1 MKKGTP
7 TTRRNM
13 TVVDHW
19 LWLGF
24 VLLCVGAV
32 LSGCGAAAIDP
43 ALAAQQAQSQAEYYS
58 MVATGTAQAPII
70 HITETGAAFLF
81 LMTENAIN
89 ASATAAQ
96 FTATPSPLPT
106 ITQTPT
112 PNATTTAIF
121 NASRAESTQMAL
133 TVERAEITNKMQ
145 AVVGYA
151 VLFLVMI
158 MAVMFMY
165 VFAKRLALT
174 PNPVDE
180 RGKAIPMI
188 NVLEGTAWDVERS
201 ANGML
206 SMAASYLKQ
215 LPTITAE
222 RQDLVVS
229 RAQLVDVSTRVG
241 RPLKRLPEGPNQ
253 TPLLGESREVNLNT
267 NFLLPAWDIINGW
280 DGKGIPYYTA
290 SGLEV
295 IDIDRFPHISIL
307 GGTGT
312 GKSRRFIR
320 PLIACALAGGHR
332 VIIVGKS
339 ADYFPF
345 AGHPNATLVKVNKL
359 TEPAHA
365 MRYAQ
370 ILQGIIAEMNRRDD
384 VLTRERR
391 STWTHAGRSRTFIVL
406 DELGNALR
414 LMDRESSNQC
424 RTLVEGGVMEGRKVG
439 FNFVIANQ
447 RATGMASILSQT
459 GKAIFRVEQDEE
471 RAHRSLTGAS
481 TLNEGYFMARFGMP
495 KIAAG
500 FEPSDEE
507 LQLFLQQRPTAKLE
521 EDEWIDATLVE
532 ERVNLPEQPTQPQL
546 PQQEVRTLEAWVN
559 GLDARQLK
567 VIELY
572 QAGGLSNAEIERAVY
587 GYTNGGTAFKVKTL
601 IETYRTFKGIP
612 LENATT
618 TTTTTPHLPQFG
630 AATA

>member
-1 MKKGTP
+1 MKKGTH

-241 RPLKRLPEGPNQ
+241 RPLKRLPEGTNQ
-253 TPLLGESREVNLNT
+253 PPLLEGPREVSLNT

-290 SGLEV
+290 GGLEV

-345 AGHPNATLVKVNKL
+345 AGHPNATLIKVNKL

-365 MRYAQ
+365 LRYAQ

-384 VLTRERR
+384 VLTAERR

-414 LMDRESSNQC
+414 LMDRESSSQC

-481 TLNEGYFMARFGMP
+481 TLTEGYFMARFGMP
-495 KIAAG
+495 KIAGA
-500 FEPSDEE
+500 FEPSDE
-507 LQLFLQQRPTAKLE
+507 QLTAFLQARPTAKLE

-532 ERVNLPEQPTQPQL
+532 EHVSLPAQPTQPQL

-559 GLDARQLK
+559 GLDAKQLK

-572 QAGGLSNAEIERAVY
+572 QAGGYSNAEIERAVY

-618 TTTTTPHLPQFG
+618 TTTTPNLSQFG

>member
-1 MKKGTP
+1 
-7 TTRRNM
+7 M
-13 TVVDHW
+13 TIVDHW

-32 LSGCGAAAIDP
+32 LSGCSASAIDP

-70 HITETGAAFLF
+70 HITETGAAYLF

-106 ITQTPT
+106 ITQTAT

-121 NASRAESTQMAL
+121 NASRAESTLMAL
-133 TVERAEITNKMQ
+133 DVEQAEITNTMN
-145 AVVGYA
+145 AVMGYA
-151 VLFLVMI
+151 IVFVAMIVTVLYAYTHL
-158 MAVMFMY
+158 
-165 VFAKRLALT
+165 KRLSLT

-180 RGKAIPMI
+180 RGKAMPMI
-188 NVLEGTAWDVERS
+188 NVLDGTAWDIERS
-201 ANGML
+201 ANGMIGT
-206 SMAASYLKQ
+206 AQKYLAQ
-215 LPTITAE
+215 LPMISAE

-229 RAQLVDVSTRVG
+229 RAQLVDVSTRVN
-241 RPLKRLPEGPNQ
+241 RPLKRLPDGQSQPPLLEGPS
-253 TPLLGESREVNLNT
+253 PVHT

-290 SGLEV
+290 TGLEV
-295 IDIDRFPHISIL
+295 IDIDRFPHLSVL
-307 GGTGT
+307 GATGM

-339 ADYFPF
+339 ADYIPF
-345 AGHPNATLVKVNKL
+345 VGHPNATLIKVNKL

-365 MRYAQ
+365 LRYAQ
-370 ILQGIIAEMNRRDD
+370 ILQGIVSEMNRRDD
-384 VLTRERR
+384 VLTAERS

-406 DELGNALR
+406 DEVGNALR

-424 RTLVEGGVMEGRKVG
+424 RMLIEGGVMEGRKVG

-459 GKAIFRVEQDEE
+459 GKAIFRVEADEE
-471 RAHRSLTGAS
+471 RAHRSLNGAS
-481 TLNEGYFMARFGMP
+481 SLNEGYFMARFGVP
-495 KIAAG
+495 KIAGA
-500 FEPSDEE
+500 FEPTDAE
-507 LQLFLQQRPTAKLE
+507 LTQFMQARPTAKID

-532 ERVNLPEQPTQPQL
+532 ERVSLPEQPTQPQL
-546 PQQEVRTLEAWVN
+546 TEQPVKTLSAWVG
-559 GLDARQLK
+559 GLKEKELK
-567 VIELY
+567 VIELH
-572 QAGGLSNAEIERAVY
+572 QAGGYSNADIERAVY
-587 GYTNGGTAFKVKTL
+587 GYTNGSTAFKVKTL
-601 IETYRTFKGIP
+601 IETYRELSAPKA
-612 LENATT
+612 ENTTT
-618 TTTTTPHLPQFG
+618 TTTTTPNLPQFG